1 MGIKHIG
8 FLKVC
13 TLNKPIPQAYKPY
26 ILQPKGFILKG
37 YTMEN
42 VNELLTVL
50 ANETEIAIATQA
62 TLQVALANIAKTFKV
77 LRECLTDMY
86 LNDMLT
92 SYGYNEYITKAR
104 AVKENAEK
112 EIISI
117 YDICEF

>member
-1 MGIKHIG
+1 MK
-8 FLKVC
+8 
-13 TLNKPIPQAYKPY
+13 
-26 ILQPKGFILKG
+26 
-37 YTMEN
+37 N
-42 VNELLTVL
+42 VNELLKVL

-77 LRECLTDMY
+77 LRECLPDMY

-92 SYGYNEYITKAR
+92 IYSYNEYITKAR

-117 YDICEF
+117 YTICEF